1 MKRLSIMTKAVLS
14 VALATS
20 VFVAAYSAMALYTTN
35 FSVATSYEEDPD
47 TIIKMKEAGDAVGEL
62 LEKCIFEDSVSQLE
76 FQEVNSLGIDYY
88 AKSGDVE
95 ITNTGIRDVEEY
107 RNFPVSRCLE
117 SRAVFLGE
125 ASEDVEDDDYGRML
139 NQSGYEEFIYY
150 DGGVYGVETSIF
162 LNGENEYGTYGSETY
177 DSMRLRTRDYTIYV
191 KLTDEAYA
199 EGASEWTRLH
209 NEGARYFTSAIAAG
223 VVAVICYVAL
233 LIFAGERRED
243 GSIKTYP
250 IDDSWSELRLIVMV
264 LPGVLLLLLGIAAM
278 DYDAFVSY
286 PAIGVGISLSCSV
299 AALLSAAMGMSLVR
313 NLKGR
318 EFWDKFLFVRIL
330 RFFWRMIKRLC
341 RKLLKLKTELMSETA
356 KRYHTGVAIGITAGY
371 SLVLI
376 AFTALPFVSTNE
388 FFIIIPLALA
398 VLGCKFFYDR
408 IKGFAAVC
416 DGVERI
422 RAGETE
428 VKIADCPDGIM
439 KKLSE
444 DINDISEGLKNAV
457 DREVRAERMKS
468 ELITNVSHDLKT
480 PLTSIIN
487 YTDLLCREQLIPAE
501 ANDYAAIISKKAQQL
516 KNLTADLFDISKVQ
530 SGSDIPELERL
541 DICLLINQTLGE
553 LNESITSS
561 GLEFVRRLPE
571 EEIFVMGDGRKL
583 SRVFENLFV
592 NCLKYSLENTRVY
605 VSLEKHDGK
614 VRIEIKNISKTP
626 LDFDAEEITE
636 RFVRG
641 DASRSTEGSGLGLA
655 IAKSYTEVCGGTFKI
670 TIDGDL
676 FKATVCFDMCE

>member
-14 VALATS
+14 VALAAS

-35 FSVATSYEEDPD
+35 FSVAASYEEDPD
-47 TIIKMKEAGDAVGEL
+47 TIQRISEANSAVGAL
-62 LEKCIFEDSVSQLE
+62 LEKCVFEDNVSSLE
-76 FQEVNSLGIDYY
+76 FQEVDSLGIDYY

-95 ITNTGIRDVEEY
+95 ITNSGITDIDVY
-107 RNFPVSRCLE
+107 RNFPVSRCVD
-117 SRAVFLGE
+117 SRVFLIGNENDDPE
-125 ASEDVEDDDYGRML
+125 AREI
-139 NQSGYEEFIYY
+139 N
-150 DGGVYGVETSIF
+150 
-162 LNGENEYGTYGSETY
+162 TY
-177 DSMRLRTRDYTIYV
+177 DSIIRDEDGMLYGINYSVLVNGEYNEDLLLYLNRLEYRDYTIYV

-223 VVAVICYVAL
+223 VVAVICYVVL
-233 LIFAGERRED
+233 LILAGERRED

-264 LPGVLLLLLGIAAM
+264 LPGVLLLLLGIVAM

-330 RFFWRMIKRLC
+330 RFFWRMIKRLL

-356 KRYHTGVAIGITAGY
+356 KRYHTGVAIGIAAGY

-388 FFIIIPLALA
+388 IFIIIPLALA

-541 DICLLINQTLGE
+541 DICLLINQALGE

-626 LDFDAEEITE
+626 LDFDADEITE

-676 FKATVCFDMCE
+676 FKATVCFDICE